1 MLFDKLPFEKQVEMN
16 MINNWLLFTGGTYK
30 DIVDMAIKEN
40 QVKVL
45 KLKTKQQST
54 NGTVRITKPTN
65 NKFNANDLV
74 FD

>member
-1 MLFDKLPFEKQVEMN
+1 MLFNQLPFEKQVEMN

-45 KLKTKQQST
+45 KLKT
-54 NGTVRITKPTN
+54 
-65 NKFNANDLV
+65 
-74 FD
+74 

>member
-1 MLFDKLPFEKQVEMN
+1 MN

-45 KLKTKQQST
+45 KLKSKQQGT

-65 NKFNANDLV
+65 NNKFNANDLV

>member
-1 MLFDKLPFEKQVEMN
+1 MLFNHLPFEKQVEMN

-65 NKFNANDLV
+65 NKFNDNDLV